1 MGANAAFTSLS
12 PARQQPSIDFSAVA
26 KRGHELAGRRHRRR
40 QTHQSQF
47 GRASI
52 VCTIRSRLSSIIGP
66 LLGAYGLVVATT
78 PAPAAPFPQYD
89 HVFLI
94 IEENEGFNQ
103 IIGNKFAPILNAL
116 ASSYGLATNYTG
128 VADPSEPNYVAML
141 GGDTFGISSDDPYW
155 FPGQSVNAENLMSQ
169 LEAAGK
175 TWKGY
180 FQGMPYPGYRGF
192 SYPDKSNG
200 IPDSDTQYV
209 SKHNGIVNF
218 TNMQTPAEFAHM
230 VPFAQLAK
238 DLAAGTVPN
247 FSYVVPD
254 ECHDSHGAPPWCVD
268 SNATNTVQQSFL
280 IAQMDA
286 FAGDIVNAIT
296 SSSTWSTGNNAI
308 VITFDE
314 GAFAKSQ
321 IVTIVITNHGPRGVT
336 DNTSFNHFSLLAS
349 LQQTSGLGC
358 LLNSCTANSMTN
370 LFAIT
375 GSTSI
380 PALPAPFAF
389 PTTADTISP
398 LGNGTKAAAASLTGT
413 GWQVVPSVSFGP
425 QDNVLASVSAVSPT
439 DVWAVGTYLPSK
451 TSPLA
456 TLGHHFD
463 GAAWTAFPLPNVGVQ
478 QNVLLGVSMPA
489 PGKAWAVGYF
499 VSGNFT
505 QSTLIEHF
513 SGGSWSVVPSPNPNS
528 GQILYGVAAISDS
541 DVWAVGAQQDS
552 SGTWHT
558 LTEHWDG
565 SSWSVVPAVDAGT
578 SGNHFYAVKANASN
592 DVFAVGQRADASFP
606 NTALIEHWDGKRW
619 RVVASPADAATA
631 LPLGVTAT
639 SSSLTVVGQQETDT
653 APYTTYVAA
662 GTLGPLAIQNT
673 PNVAGAENDLFGVTT
688 AVDGSTWVVGWA
700 LDIAAG
706 VHAPLILQGMQ
717 GTWSLV
723 ASPSFPNLDSGL
735 AAITAVPGGGLW
747 AVGLTS
753 SGNGSHFTTLI
764 EFHP

>member
-1 MGANAAFTSLS
+1 
-12 PARQQPSIDFSAVA
+12 
-26 KRGHELAGRRHRRR
+26 
-40 QTHQSQF
+40 
-47 GRASI
+47 
-52 VCTIRSRLSSIIGP
+52 VCTIQSRLSSLIGP
-66 LLGAYGLVVATT
+66 LLGACGLLAATSPALATT
-78 PAPAAPFPQYD
+78 FPQYD

-116 ASSYGLATNYTG
+116 AANYGLATNYTG

-230 VPFAQLAK
+230 VPFA
-238 DLAAGTVPN
+238 
-247 FSYVVPD
+247 YIVPD

-268 SNATNTVQQSFL
+268 SSPINSVQQSFL

-286 FAGDIVNAIT
+286 FVGDIVNAIT

-349 LQQTSGLGC
+349 LQQTFGLGC
-358 LLNSCTANSMTN
+358 LLNSCTANPMTN

-389 PTTADTISP
+389 PTSADTISP
-398 LGNGTKAAAASLTGT
+398 QGKGTKAAAVSLNGT
-413 GWQVVPSVSFGP
+413 GWQFVPSVSLGP
-425 QDNVLASVSAVSPT
+425 QDNVLASVSAASAT

-463 GAAWTAFPLPNVGVQ
+463 GTAWTAFPLPNVGVQ
-478 QNVLLGVSMPA
+478 QNVLLSVSMPA

-499 VSGNFT
+499 ESGSFV

-513 SGGSWSVVPSPNPNS
+513 SGGTWSVVPSPNPSSQHN
-528 GQILYGVAAISDS
+528 ILYGVAAISDT

-552 SGTWHT
+552 SGVWHT

-565 SSWSVVPAVDAGT
+565 SSWSVVPAVDAGS

-592 DVFAVGQRADASFP
+592 DVYAVGQSAGAGFP

-619 RVVASPADAATA
+619 SVVVSPADPSATA

-639 SSSLTVVGQQETDT
+639 NSSLTVVGQQETDT

-662 GTLGPLAIQNT
+662 GALGPLTIRST
-673 PNVAGAENDLFGVTT
+673 PNVALAENDLFGVTT
-688 AVDGSTWVVGWA
+688 ALDGSTWAVGWA

-706 VHAPLILQGMQ
+706 VHAPLILHGLQGV
-717 GTWSLV
+717 WSLV

-735 AAITAVPGGGLW
+735 ASIAAVPGGGLW
-747 AVGLTS
+747 AVGVTS
-753 SGNGSHFTTLI
+753 AGNNSNYSTLI